1 MNAICRRVTHWLI
14 HILFIFSV
22 MSWHNALAEPL
33 HISDLRSGQL
43 ENASRLVIETSD
55 PVPVRMLLL
64 VDPHRL
70 VIDFPES
77 RWRVE
82 SRGDIRCLISPIN
95 QALPLWRACPQY
107 LAASI

>member
-1 MNAICRRVTHWLI
+1 MNAIYRRLAIRLVS
-14 HILFIFSV
+14 ILVFILVILPV
-22 MSWHNALAEPL
+22 MSWNMAVAEPL
-33 HISDLRSGQL
+33 YISDLRSGQL

-82 SRGDIRCLISPIN
+82 NRGISGALSAPLIIS
-95 QALPLWRACPQY
+95 
-107 LAASI
+107 